1 MDNPTE
7 PDDVPAESD
16 HAETCAARLDQKL
29 ADLLAKVEASEVYRI
44 MSDPQTDPLLV
55 GAILKYSL
63 LEVFSYGPHV
73 TEATFTAIGRMPK
86 TRPDLMKP
94 MILHDIEEADH
105 GEMALKDFVR
115 LGGDEAW
122 ARSRRI
128 SPASYVLGATC
139 RLLAQQESPF
149 SYLGYMYLFETL
161 TPILTARLLEI
172 LKVKGI
178 RADAQYFVQFHSTED
193 ISHSKAL
200 RGLVKRVVRDYP
212 EAAEAIDYGYECF
225 CCTYP
230 LPVWDT
236 ALQNALA
243 EVRR

>member
-94 MILHDIEEADH
+94 MILHDI
-105 GEMALKDFVR
+105 
-115 LGGDEAW
+115 GDEAW